1 MPTAESVVAELRL
14 MRNKPMNR
22 VSILLIGLTVIAM
35 PVAAQTKGN
44 AKDQE
49 AIKSI
54 ALKWQ
59 DSWNRHD
66 MKALTA
72 LVAEDVDFI
81 TVAGNW
87 RKNRREFEE
96 HHANKRHEMQY
107 KESVWT
113 TKNMDVKFIRPDV
126 AVAHV
131 EWGIKGDRDPDGT
144 LRQPR
149 QGISTWVV
157 EKRKG
162 KWLIIATQNTN
173 LRGPG
178 PGN

>member
-1 MPTAESVVAELRL
+1 MPTAEGVIAKLKQ
-14 MRNKPMNR
+14 MRDKPMNR
-22 VSILLIGLTVIAM
+22 VSILLIVLTLAL

-66 MKALTA
+66 MQALTA
-72 LVAEDVDFI
+72 LVADDVDFI

-87 RKNRREFEE
+87 RKNRKEFEE

-107 KESVWT
+107 NESIWT
-113 TKNMDVKFIRPDV
+113 TKHIEVKFIRADV

-131 EWGIKGDRDPDGT
+131 EWIIKGDKDPDGT
-144 LRQPR
+144 PRQPR

-157 EKRKG
+157 ERQKG
-162 KWLIIATQNTN
+162 KWLIIATHNTN
-173 LRGPG
+173 LREPL
-178 PGN
+178 PNN

>member
-1 MPTAESVVAELRL
+1 MTRA
-14 MRNKPMNR
+14 
-22 VSILLIGLTVIAM
+22 SILLVGLTSIAL
-35 PVAAQTKGN
+35 PVAAQTKGTPR
-44 AKDQE
+44 DQG

-81 TVAGNW
+81 TVAGRW
-87 RKNRREFEE
+87 RRTRKEFEE
-96 HHANKRHEMQY
+96 HHANARHEMQY

-113 TKNMDVKFIRPDV
+113 TKSMNVKFIRPDV

-131 EWGIKGDRDPDGT
+131 EWGIKGDKDPDGT
-144 LRQPR
+144 ARQPR

-157 EKRKG
+157 QKRKG
-162 KWLIIATQNTN
+162 QWLIIATQNTN
-173 LRGPG
+173 LREPG
-178 PGN
+178 PGD